1 MAGDLL
7 ELLRRPGP
15 ILLDGAMGTRLME
28 LGLPPGMP
36 PELLNEEAPDAVLEV
51 HRSYIAAGSQ
61 VILTNSFGANRR
73 KLARLG
79 LGDRAAGLATR
90 AAELAR
96 GAGGRVVLGSIGPV
110 GELLRP
116 LGKLTLEEAQEAY
129 VEQAVA
135 LARGGVDGLLLE
147 TFFDLE
153 ELKAALRGVV
163 AATGLPVLCSMSFG
177 AKGKTMMG
185 VSVERFVREIEGLG
199 EERVVAVGA
208 NCGAGPKEMEAIAE
222 GLCAAAGRLPVL
234 VKPNA
239 GRPELVDG
247 RTVYQTPPG
256 EFARSAGK
264 WLRAGVKLVGGCC
277 GTTAEHIRALAE
289 LIERWTKG
297 T

>member
-1 MAGDLL
+1 M
-7 ELLRRPGP
+7 
-15 ILLDGAMGTRLME
+15 LDGAMGTRLME
-28 LGLPPGMP
+28 LGFPPEMP
-36 PELLNEEAPDAVLEV
+36 PELLNEETPEAVLEV

-208 NCGAGPKEMEAIAE
+208 NCGAGPKEMEVIAE
-222 GLCAAAGRLPVL
+222 SLCAAAGRLPVL

-247 RTVYQTPPG
+247 RTVYQAPPG

-264 WLRAGVKLVGGCC
+264 WLQAGVKLVGGCC

-289 LIERWTKG
+289 LIQGWAKG
-297 T
+297 A